1 MDTAVKTRTLSDQV
15 LSVLAQYAFSLND
28 EKKLQAEISEI
39 LEANNIPHRRE
50 VALNKK
56 DIIDFLF
63 EDGTGLEIKIKG
75 QRFSIYRQLRR
86 YAESNEVSE
95 IILATAISM
104 GLPSSIEGKPARV
117 FSLSRAHL

>member
-1 MDTAVKTRTLSDQV
+1 MDTAVKTITLSDQV

-39 LEANNIPHRRE
+39 LQANNIPHRRE
-50 VALNKK
+50 VSLSKK

-75 QRFSIYRQLRR
+75 QRFSIYRQLKR
-86 YAESNEVSE
+86 YAESKEVSE

>member
-50 VALNKK
+50 VALNKR

>member
-1 MDTAVKTRTLSDQV
+1 MDATVSQKPLAEEVLRV
-15 LSVLAQYAFSLND
+15 LSQYAFSLND
-28 EKKLQAEISEI
+28 EKKLQAEISEA
-39 LEANNIPHRRE
+39 LQAHNINHKRE
-50 VALNKK
+50 VPLTKK

-75 QRFSIYRQLRR
+75 QRFSIYRQLKR
-86 YAESNEVSE
+86 YAENDRISGIV
-95 IILATAISM
+95 LATAISM